1 MQENLWSWPPFGG
14 STIQPRRAAR
24 LPIWGSAACHA
35 LPVLTTLVLVLAGI
49 TAWCVASL
57 ALALIVGPMVR
68 RAAGAERGLVADRR
82 PMTGAIPLPVVH

>member
-1 MQENLWSWPPFGG
+1 M
-14 STIQPRRAAR
+14 RRAAR

-68 RAAGAERGLVADRR
+68 RADRTAGAERGLVADRR